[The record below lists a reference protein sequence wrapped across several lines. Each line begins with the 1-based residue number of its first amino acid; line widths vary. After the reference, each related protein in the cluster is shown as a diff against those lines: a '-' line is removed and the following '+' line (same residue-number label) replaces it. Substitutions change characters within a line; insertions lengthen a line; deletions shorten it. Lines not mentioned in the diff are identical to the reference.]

1 METKEGK
8 DYDKLVDNVEK
19 LMEEEDYARAASE
32 AEKVVDEVEPAIPA
46 VAKAA
51 LLQAMALMT
60 NAMNEMAESGEKPPL
75 ELFGKV
81 WNALELSHKLD
92 PENNE
97 TTDEMAEVAA
107 LLKDLPPP
115 DPPAEVAS
123 ADVDVLVVG
132 AGAAGVGTGLILTET
147 FGLDRERVLLVER
160 GEEVGETFRRWPEE
174 MKFISPSF
182 NQQGWT
188 NTFDLNSISNG
199 SSPAFSLHA
208 EHPSGIEYAAYLA
221 AIAKTRD
228 LNIRKQTEVVS
239 VKSIGTEELP
249 LFSVDVRS
257 SADENADVETLKA
270 RYIVW
275 AAGEF
280 QYPRSTST
288 TSASND
294 CADGEEKKCDDG
306 PSEEKKGL
314 PGAELC
320 LHNSEVRSWARV
332 PGDEFI
338 VIGGYESGVDA
349 TVHLSR
355 AGKSCRVLASTPTW
369 SIKTIDPSDELAPFT
384 AGRLRE
390 VLAPGFKTPP
400 KLYAPLRVESVAKA
414 ANGGFDVTAKW
425 LKGEDSPHAPLREL
439 VQNAPE
445 ESVGEEGTTLVLNTP
460 NPPILCTGFE
470 GSVAAR
476 ASHLFEFAP
485 EDDVHE
491 HDHDDHDHDEEGVDT
506 EMGDDQEKGEGDD
519 ENMEEKEDG
528 EDEGDDDEEM
538 VHEGG
543 QKKGCLAGAPL
554 LTENDESTIVPGVFL
569 VGPTVSHGSHS
580 FCFVYKFRQRFAI
593 VANAI
598 CEGLGRDTKLAV
610 KECRKANMFLDDLSC
625 CEDTCGDVC

>member
-1 METKEGK
+1 MDGKEGK
-8 DYDKLVDNVEK
+8 DYDKLVADVEK
-19 LMEEEDYARAASE
+19 LMDKEDYVRAASE
-32 AEKVVDEVEPAIPA
+32 ATKVVDEIEPAIPA

-60 NAMNEMAESGEKPPL
+60 HAMNEMAESGEKPPM

-81 WNALELSHKLD
+81 WKALELSHKLD

-97 TTDEMAEVAA
+97 TTDEMAEVAQ
-107 LLKDLPPP
+107 LLKEMPPP
-115 DPPAEVAS
+115 DPPEEVAS

-160 GEEVGETFRRWPEE
+160 GEEVGESFRRWPEE

-188 NTFDLNSISNG
+188 NTFDLNSISKG

-228 LNIRKQTEVVS
+228 LNIRKQKEVVS
-239 VKSIGTEELP
+239 VTSIGTDELP
-249 LFSVDVRS
+249 LFSVGVRS
-257 SADENADVETLKA
+257 STDENADIETLKA

-288 TSASND
+288 TAATDD
-294 CADGEEKKCDDG
+294 CTDGEEKKCDDG
-306 PSEEKKGL
+306 ASKEKKGL

-320 LHNSEVRSWARV
+320 LHNSEVRSWARL
-332 PGDEFI
+332 PGDEYI

-369 SIKTIDPSDELAPFT
+369 SIKTTDPSDELAPFT
-384 AGRLRE
+384 AARLRE

-400 KLYAPLRVESVAKA
+400 KLYAPLRVVSVARA
-414 ANGGFDVTAKW
+414 ANGGFDVTAEW
-425 LKGEDSPHAPLREL
+425 LKGEKSPHAPLREL

-445 ESVGEEGTTLVLNTP
+445 EDVGEEGTTLVLNTP

-485 EDDVHE
+485 ESGELEE
-491 HDHDDHDHDEEGVDT
+491 HDHGEEGEDA
-506 EMGDDQEKGEGDD
+506 EMADDEGKGEGED
-519 ENMEEKEDG
+519 EIMENEEGG
-528 EDEGDDDEEM
+528 EDEDYDDEGMED
-538 VHEGG
+538 GG
-543 QKKGCLAGAPL
+543 GERKGCLAGAPL

-598 CEGLGRDTKLAV
+598 CEGLGMDTKMAV
-610 KECRKANMFLDDLSC
+610 AECRKANMFLDDLSC